1 MLNDFLSFD
10 KYIFPRIVRLV
21 YFVGLFFVALGALA
35 GVLGGLAMLFAD
47 FGAGLL
53 AIVIALVGA
62 ALGALV
68 WRLVVELWLVI
79 FSINDNLKAIR
90 DRGSM

>member
-10 KYIFPRIVRLV
+10 TYVFPRIVKLV
-21 YFVGLFFVALGALA
+21 YFVGLALIALSA
-35 GVLGGLAMLFAD
+35 IGGILGGLAVMFAEPGTGLFMIVAALI
-47 FGAGLL
+47 GA
-53 AIVIALVGA
+53 VVGA
-62 ALGALV
+62 VV

-90 DRGSM
+90 DRGTM